1 MRKDEYLN
9 RLEWLLQDIPESDRE
24 EALSYYRDYFEDAG
38 EENEE
43 AVIEALGIPEKL
55 AAIIREDVKGQSP
68 DVGEFTDTGTRTQDT
83 GKIPAFPIHTASRR
97 PQAEMPA
104 PLRTGPMR
112 AVVRKAEKKTGGEGA
127 GRAKKEAGG
136 AAARK
141 TDNGTGRGAGK
152 KMGRTADGEI
162 TGEIAP
168 MSREGAEEVQAVS
181 PCSS

>member
-1 MRKDEYLN
+1 
-9 RLEWLLQDIPESDRE
+9 
-24 EALSYYRDYFEDAG
+24 
-38 EENEE
+38 
-43 AVIEALGIPEKL
+43 
-55 AAIIREDVKGQSP
+55 
-68 DVGEFTDTGTRTQDT
+68 
-83 GKIPAFPIHTASRR
+83 
-97 PQAEMPA
+97 MPA

-112 AVVRKAEKKTGGEGA
+112 AAVRKAEKKTGGEGA

-168 MSREGAEEVQAVS
+168 MSREGAEEVQEVS
-181 PCSS
+181 LRSS